1 MRPMR
6 CMDGA
11 SDTQPTRGITAQ
23 PKGTMTHNIITV
35 EPLKVGPQQRKVW
48 HQITCGCG
56 WTRRYVS
63 EYRARCMHQRHTQE
77 ASGT

>member
-1 MRPMR
+1 
-6 CMDGA
+6 
-11 SDTQPTRGITAQ
+11 
-23 PKGTMTHNIITV
+23 MTHNIITI

-63 EYRARCMHQRHTQE
+63 EYRARCMHERHATE
-77 ASGT
+77 GPTR